1 MALSPTRAR
10 IAAEPLPGSAVTA
23 FCAVD
28 IWTLLIV
35 GAGMKN
41 APPVWSRRGVV
52 VREERGGSAAAQES
66 RYLQQPRIVVA
77 GVATRRGQDLFPL
90 YGHVMVTRAGVAGG
104 RVGRF
109 R

>member
-1 MALSPTRAR
+1 MALAPTRAR
-10 IAAEPLPGSAVTA
+10 IVAEPLVGSAVTV
-23 FCAVD
+23 FRAVD
-28 IWTLLIV
+28 IWNLLIV

-41 APPVWSRRGVV
+41 APPVWSRRDVV

-77 GVATRRGQDLFPL
+77 AVATRRGQDLFPL